1 MKRSFNAVLLVLIL
15 IGTLLEAW
23 KIYASQ
29 HEKWTDT
36 SNIHDFDM
44 YTLHYIACTYGATFD
59 LQVIQNFS
67 STSAFIQTPKSCL
80 T

>member
-1 MKRSFNAVLLVLIL
+1 MLLALIL

-23 KIYASQ
+23 KIYALE

-44 YTLHYIACTYGATFD
+44 YTLHYNACTYATFD
-59 LQVIQNFS
+59 LQIIQNFS

-80 T
+80 I